1 MILLN
6 IRCLILPVLA
16 GLLIGGCTASTWEQ
30 EHPDFEYLPP
40 GEQVDAVVDISTPN
54 SRPFA
59 DFFDPDSLVAI
70 SQIGRFGSTADESY
84 YFYTRPKKVE
94 IDPQGFIYISQ
105 TYTNSIKVYDSL
117 GVYQYS
123 IGGGGDGPGEFKGLL
138 TFSFDENYEHIYA
151 LDYFKVEIFSRENG
165 KFKYLNS
172 ISHELLH
179 SYDLCIINNDLFIS
193 GFKIEEKDSKEKN
206 ANKSYDIKSKV
217 TAPIAKFSLKDLE
230 YKFSFGFEYPSR
242 SGYGTY
248 EGILSN
254 MMLSCNE
261 ASQTVIGYQKLL
273 PYVFGY
279 DLAGNQKWVSRI
291 NGYEFPRHTE
301 FKKRQYR
308 NPGLIK
314 YTNEKHYFRRFPV
327 QPIYHQRYELLQLV
341 SFNPH
346 SKRAA
351 PGVRRLKER
360 IFRSILIDVSTGEM
374 HYSDAYGHI
383 GAKRGDMVITAERAQ
398 ESNQHIFKINK
409 IVRDEK

>member
-1 MILLN
+1 MISIYSRHLLV
-6 IRCLILPVLA
+6 PVLA
-16 GLLIGGCTASTWEQ
+16 GLLIVGCTASTWEQ

-54 SRPFA
+54 TRPFA

-123 IGGGGDGPGEFKGLL
+123 IGGGGNGPGEFKGLL

-151 LDYFKVEIFSRENG
+151 LDYFEVEIFSRKNG
-165 KFKYLNS
+165 KFEYLGTKF
-172 ISHELLH
+172 HEFH
-179 SYDLCIINNDLFIS
+179 IPYDMCILDNHLFIS
-193 GFKIEEKDSKEKN
+193 GFRFIESDKRKTDKVDYTAKITPPISKF
-206 ANKSYDIKSKV
+206 YLQ
-217 TAPIAKFSLKDLE
+217 PFE
-230 YKFSFGFEYPSR
+230 YKYSFGFSYPSR

-261 ASQTVIGYQKLL
+261 ASQTVIGYQKML
-273 PYVFGY
+273 PYIFGY
-279 DLAGNQKWVSRI
+279 DLEGNQKWVSRI

-301 FKKRQYR
+301 FKKRQFR
-308 NPGLIK
+308 NPGLIQ
-314 YTNEKHYFRRFPV
+314 YTNAKPYFRRFPI
-327 QPIYHQRYELLQLV
+327 QPVYHKGYELLQLV

-346 SKRAA
+346 STRAA
-351 PGVRRLKER
+351 PGVRRLEER
-360 IFRSILIDVSTGEM
+360 IFRSILIDASTGEM
-374 HYSDAYGHI
+374 RYSDAYGHI
-383 GAKRGDMVITAERAQ
+383 GAKRGDMVITAERDP
-398 ESNQHIFKINK
+398 ESNQHIFKVNK